1 MHQSCSASRAQ
12 GPAFKPLGSLTPQ
25 ASSLTSPFIELSE
38 EQLLSR
44 VQAER
49 TRLHAA
55 GEIDDIEDAQPLVK
69 PTLDS
74 SLVGWSIEIRWRY

>member
-1 MHQSCSASRAQ
+1 M
-12 GPAFKPLGSLTPQ
+12 
-25 ASSLTSPFIELSE
+25 
-38 EQLLSR
+38 R
-44 VQAER
+44 VQQVRSCEHVEHR